1 MKILLTGDRGF
12 IGTNLK
18 NKLKELGH
26 EVCGMDIAGDAS
38 LDDISKEH
46 NVECELKNTKPDVI
60 IHLAALAGVRKSLKI
75 PDEYYKV
82 NITGTHWLLKWAI
95 RTGVKKFLFASS
107 SSVYG
112 DGESPLKEKM
122 ECNSQLSP
130 YAVSKKAAEMVCKMF
145 SRKIPVIV
153 FRPFTVYGPKGRPD
167 MVIGEILRAGREN
180 TEFVKYGD
188 GKSSRGYTHVDDLTD
203 GIIKLLDYQPK
214 DNYEVFN
221 LGGSEVI
228 FLNELIKIVKSKFP
242 FLKIREIPMPEVDV
256 LHSNADIKKARK
268 KVGWEPKRKF
278 KEELLKLC

>member
-1 MKILLTGDRGF
+1 MKILITGDRGF

-18 NKLKELGH
+18 EKLKALGH
-26 EVCGMDIAGDAS
+26 DVCGMDIKGDQA

-46 NVECELKNTKPDVI
+46 NVECELKNIKSDVI
-60 IHLAALAGVRKSLKI
+60 VHLAALAGVRHSLEV

-82 NITGTHWLLKWAI
+82 NVLGTHWLLKWAS

-112 DGESPLKEKM
+112 DNVSPLKEKM

-203 GIIKLLDYQPK
+203 GIIKLLDYEPK

-221 LGGSEVI
+221 LGGAEVI
-228 FLNELIKIVKSKFP
+228 SLNQLIKIVMMKFP
-242 FLKIREIPMPEVDV
+242 CLKIREITMPDVDV
-256 LHSNADIKKARK
+256 LHSHADISKARK
-268 KVGWEPKRKF
+268 KVGWKPIKNF
-278 KEELLKLC
+278 KEELLNLC